1 MSNED
6 LRRQIMQ
13 ETLAV
18 QPPALEL
25 VPKPRPRRQ
34 RKVPLVVHVQA
45 DVLAW
50 AKQMACENGRSVS
63 SYINMALG
71 KLAAAGRGS

>member
-18 QPPALEL
+18 QPPTLEL
-25 VPKPRPRRQ
+25 VPKPRAKRA
-34 RKVPLVVHVQA
+34 RKKALVVHVQP
-45 DVLAW
+45 DVFDW
-50 AKQMACENGRSVS
+50 AKRMACENGRSVS
-63 SYINMALG
+63 SFINMALG
-71 KLAAAGRGS
+71 KLAAS